1 MFKLFR
7 PLARDLQSFKI
18 MLESFV
24 PSREC
29 VSASSVSTFVLVILS
44 RRLGGTQILLYS
56 IKSLSSTKYDR
67 VYYKFCRLIFLV
79 RLLLVFVT
87 WWICI

>member
-29 VSASSVSTFVLVILS
+29 VSSVSTSVLVILS
-44 RRLGGTQILLYS
+44 RRLGGTQIF
-56 IKSLSSTKYDR
+56 T
-67 VYYKFCRLIFLV
+67 
-79 RLLLVFVT
+79 VFN
-87 WWICI
+87 

>member
-29 VSASSVSTFVLVILS
+29 VSSVSAFVLVILS

-87 WWICI
+87 W

>member
-1 MFKLFR
+1 MFNLFR

-29 VSASSVSTFVLVILS
+29 VSSVSAFVLVILS
-44 RRLGGTQILLYS
+44 RQLGGTQILLYS